1 MKKKFLVIMLAAV
14 VGMTMYGCQS
24 KKADE
29 PFMESTMTEQ
39 GTEEETTEMASE
51 VEEKDETE
59 EEQQGG
65 IRVEEATEET
75 EDAEGIE
82 ETTEEIT
89 EEEEQDPDYMGDMYD
104 PWASEYVDDVD
115 LNYVE
120 NLSDEEDGIISTQ
133 LNAAEDYGHIEE
145 KDFSFVNELDETVYY
160 YEMELFHF
168 DEGTVPKN
176 VITCLEA
183 YHERKEAE
191 YQKYGEEMLDEEWKH
206 RLAIENGEIEPD
218 EEGPEGNGMYDKCF
232 FQYIP
237 YIGEDYV
244 SIVYYEINCMGG
256 AEYGTLEAVT
266 IDCKTGEEVTAA
278 EILGIT
284 NDAELRCEISD
295 KMGVEGILTW
305 DELDYYIT
313 DKVIVFLGKPYWMQ
327 GNYEDVVVYR

>member
-1 MKKKFLVIMLAAV
+1 MKKKFLVIMLVVA
-14 VGMTMYGCQS
+14 VGMTMCGCQS
-24 KKADE
+24 EKADE
-29 PFMESTMTEQ
+29 PFMGSTMTEQ
-39 GTEEETTEMASE
+39 GVEEEMPEAAL
-51 VEEKDETE
+51 EEKETE
-59 EEQQGG
+59 EEPQGG
-65 IRVEEATEET
+65 IRVEE
-75 EDAEGIE
+75 
-82 ETTEEIT
+82 ETTEG
-89 EEEEQDPDYMGDMYD
+89 EEQDPDYMGDMYD

-133 LNAAEDYGHIEE
+133 LNVAEDYGHIEE

-168 DEGTVPKN
+168 DKGVVPES

-183 YHERKEAE
+183 YHERKEAK
-191 YQKYGEEMLDEEWKH
+191 YQQYGEETLDAEWKH
-206 RLAIENGEIEPD
+206 RLALKNGEIEPD

-232 FQYIP
+232 FQYIS

-256 AEYGTLEAVT
+256 VEYGTLEAIT
-266 IDCKTGEEVTAA
+266 IDCKTGKEVTAA

-313 DKVIVFLGKPYWMQ
+313 DKVIVFFGKPYWMQ

>member
-1 MKKKFLVIMLAAV
+1 MRKKGLLLIMA
-14 VGMTMYGCQS
+14 GMLIVTLCSCQS
-24 KKADE
+24 SKND
-29 PFMESTMTEQ
+29 TVTQDTEQ
-39 GTEEETTEMASE
+39 IEMDNTIGVEGNEEET
-51 VEEKDETE
+51 VEEIVQTENEEAGGIQFVTEEQTEGPTEEQSVETE
-59 EEQQGG
+59 Q
-65 IRVEEATEET
+65 
-75 EDAEGIE
+75 
-82 ETTEEIT
+82 
-89 EEEEQDPDYMGDMYD
+89 EQDPDYMGDMHD

-133 LNAAEDYGHIEE
+133 LNMAEDYGHIEE

-160 YEMELFHF
+160 YEMELLHF
-168 DEGTVPKN
+168 DESAVPEN
-176 VITCLEA
+176 VIRCLEA

-191 YQKYGEEMLDEEWKH
+191 YQQYGEEELDAEWKH

-244 SIVYYEINCMGG
+244 SLVYYEMNCMGG
-256 AEYGTLEAVT
+256 MEYGTLEGIT
-266 IDCKTGEEVTAA
+266 IDCKTGKEVTAA
-278 EILGIT
+278 EVLGIT
-284 NDAELRCEISD
+284 NEAELRCEISD

-313 DKVIVFLGKPYWMQ
+313 DKAIVFFGKPYWMQ
-327 GNYEDVVVYR
+327 GNYEDVVAYQ